1 MAPPPRSLAQCVV
14 GGKVYVVRFLQHR
27 AAAYLRRRRTNLHKR
42 LLRRQLEHIPTNKD
56 ECINNDQHVG
66 PKERASRCVWGILNE
81 NGVKV
86 PLRPDQSLWYMM
98 YVNNSLVSTDSL
110 MSAKFRQRFRIPYT
124 NYLELVELCRADDR
138 FRKWCG
144 FKKNNKRASP
154 IELLVLGALRYL
166 GRGFTF
172 DDIEECTAISREVHR
187 CFFHKF
193 VDFGRHV
200 LYPQHVKFPTNASQ
214 AQTHMAEFTIS
225 GFPGCVGSSDCT
237 HIATERCKYALRNQH
252 IGQKSSHPTRSY
264 SLTANHRRQI
274 LHTSSGGPGS
284 WNDQTMVRHDN
295 FVSGIHN
302 GLYLCDVEF
311 ELKEYNREGIILS
324 RKYKGGYLIVDNG
337 YLRWSITV
345 PPFKVTNR
353 IEEIRWSKWV
363 ESMRKDVECTFG
375 IMKGRFRILKTGI
388 RMDGINAVDDIW
400 FTCCAL
406 HNWLLNIDGLTGE
419 WRDGVPVSDWEGSM
433 GQHDDDYPVSDRVP
447 NAVAQL
453 HHNLNFR
460 NYDLSGMGPG
470 SDISSSMRQQ
480 SAAAVEAGL
489 NEYDIDNSKDDDE
502 DNDDDDKEPAVRV
515 VRQLSLK
522 YFRTKLVKHF
532 AIRFHHNQLRW
543 TIR

>member
-1 MAPPPRSLAQCVV
+1 
-14 GGKVYVVRFLQHR
+14 
-27 AAAYLRRRRTNLHKR
+27 
-42 LLRRQLEHIPTNKD
+42 
-56 ECINNDQHVG
+56 
-66 PKERASRCVWGILNE
+66 
-81 NGVKV
+81 
-86 PLRPDQSLWYMM
+86 M
-98 YVNNSLVSTDSL
+98 YVNNSLVSTDPS
-110 MSAKFRQRFRIPYT
+110 MRAKFRQRFRIPYT
-124 NYLELVELCRADDR
+124 NYLELVELCRADIR
-138 FRKWCG
+138 FHKWCG
-144 FKKNNKRASP
+144 FKKNKKRASP

-187 CFFHKF
+187 GFLHQF

-200 LYPQHVKFPTNASQ
+200 LYPRHVLFPKTASD
-214 AQTHMAEFTIS
+214 AQTHMAEFDIS

-237 HIATERCKYALRNQH
+237 HIATERCEYSLRNQH
-252 IGQKSSHPTRSY
+252 IGQKSSHPTRSF

-284 WNDQTMVRHDN
+284 WNDQTMVRHDI
-295 FVSGIHN
+295 FVSGIHD
-302 GLYLCDVEF
+302 GLYLRDVEF
-311 ELKEYNREGIILS
+311 ELQEYNPEGIIVS
-324 RKYKGGYLIVDNG
+324 RQYKGGYLIVDNG

-353 IEEIRWSKWV
+353 IDEIRWSKWV

-433 GQHDDDYPVSDRVP
+433 GEHDDDSPMSDRVP
-447 NAVAQL
+447 NAVSRL

-460 NYDLSGMGPG
+460 NYDLSGMGAG
-470 SDISSSMRQQ
+470 SDIRSGMRDQ
-480 SAAAVEAGL
+480 SLVAVDDAL
-489 NEYDIDNSKDDDE
+489 NEYEIYDDNDVDNNDE
-502 DNDDDDKEPAVRV
+502 DAVDKETAVRV
-515 VRQLSLK
+515 VRELSLK
-522 YFRTKLVKHF
+522 YFRMKLVKHF
-532 AIRFHHNQLRW
+532 AIMFQHNKLRW